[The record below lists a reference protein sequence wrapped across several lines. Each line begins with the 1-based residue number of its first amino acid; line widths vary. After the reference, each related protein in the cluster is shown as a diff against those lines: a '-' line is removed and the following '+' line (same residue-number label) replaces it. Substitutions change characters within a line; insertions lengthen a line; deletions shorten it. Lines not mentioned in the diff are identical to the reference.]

1 MSAAIESVPDYVTP
15 EVRALIGAEAPPLE
29 AGHPVEASEVRR
41 FHQAVMDDAPRY
53 WDSAAATRYGGP
65 VAPIG
70 FPVHAFRRDA
80 DGPDPLD
87 AMDQPD
93 FDGVDRRLRP
103 GLPPVLVPLKRLMN
117 GGYEYELF
125 RCARPGE
132 RIVVRS
138 RYADIYQ
145 RNGRTGPIVFVVIED
160 TYETDCG
167 ERLLRSTNTMIL
179 R

>member
-1 MSAAIESVPDYVTP
+1 MSAAIGSVPDYITP
-15 EVRALIGAEAPPLE
+15 EVQALIGAEAPPLQVR
-29 AGHPVEASEVRR
+29 HPVEASEVRR
-41 FHQAVMDDAPRY
+41 FHQALMDNAPRY
-53 WDSAAATRYGGP
+53 WDSAAATRYGGL

-70 FPVHAFRRDA
+70 FPVHAIRRAADA
-80 DGPDPLD
+80 PDPLD

-125 RCARPGE
+125 RYARPGE

-160 TYETDCG
+160 TYETDRG

>member
-1 MSAAIESVPDYVTP
+1 MSAAPDYITP
-15 EVRALIGAEAPPLE
+15 QVRALIGAEAPPLV
-29 AGHPVEASEVRR
+29 AHHPVEPSEVRR
-41 FHQAVMDDAPRY
+41 FHQALMDDAPRFR
-53 WDSAAATRYGGP
+53 DPAAATRYGGT
-65 VAPIG
+65 VAPMG
-70 FPVHAFRRDA
+70 FPVHAVRRTEA
-80 DGPDPLD
+80 EPDPLD

-103 GLPPVLVPLKRLMN
+103 GLPAVEVPLTRLMN

-125 RCARPGE
+125 RYARPGE
-132 RIVVRS
+132 RILVRS

-160 TYETDCG
+160 SYETESG
-167 ERLLRSTNTMIL
+167 ERLLRSVNTMIL

>member
-1 MSAAIESVPDYVTP
+1 MSDIPDYITAAVKA
-15 EVRALIGAEAPPLE
+15 VIGAESPPQL
-29 AGHPVEASEVRR
+29 ATHPVEPSEVRR
-41 FHQAVMDDAPRY
+41 FHQAVMDHAARY
-53 WDSAAATRYGGP
+53 WDPEAAARYGGV

-70 FPVHAFRRDA
+70 FPVHAHRRAEDQ
-80 DGPDPLD
+80 PDPLEK
-87 AMDQPD
+87 MDQPD
-93 FDGVDRRLRP
+93 YDGTERALRP
-103 GLPPVLVPLKRLMN
+103 GLPEVVVPLKRLMN

-125 RCARPGE
+125 RYARPGE
-132 RIVVRS
+132 RILLRS

-160 TYETDCG
+160 SYETEAG

>member
-1 MSAAIESVPDYVTP
+1 MSAAPENFPDYITP
-15 EVRALIGAEAPPLE
+15 EVRALIGAEAPPLL
-29 AGHPVEASEVRR
+29 AQHAVEASEIRR
-41 FHQAVMDDAPRY
+41 FHQALMDDAPRY
-53 WDSAAATRYGGP
+53 WDAAAAGRYGGP
-65 VAPIG
+65 VAPPG
-70 FPVHAFRRDA
+70 FPVHAIRRVEDA
-80 DGPDPLD
+80 PDPLD

-103 GLPPVLVPLKRLMN
+103 GLPAVQVPLKRLMN

-125 RCARPGE
+125 RYARPGE

-145 RNGRTGPIVFVVIED
+145 RNGRTGPIVFVVVED
-160 TYETDCG
+160 IFATDRG
-167 ERLLRSTNTMIL
+167 ELLLRSTNTTIL

>member
-1 MSAAIESVPDYVTP
+1 MSAAIESVPDYITP
-15 EVRALIGAEAPPLE
+15 EVKALIGAEAPPLQ
-29 AGHPVEASEVRR
+29 ARHPVEASEVRR
-41 FHQAVMDDAPRY
+41 FHQAVMDNAPRY
-53 WDSAAATRYGGP
+53 WDSAAATRYGGS

-70 FPVHAFRRDA
+70 FPVHAFRRAEDE
-80 DGPDPLD
+80 PDPLD

-103 GLPPVLVPLKRLMN
+103 GLPPVLLPLKRLMN

-125 RCARPGE
+125 RYARPGE

-138 RYADIYQ
+138 RYADICQ

-160 TYETDCG
+160 TYETDRG